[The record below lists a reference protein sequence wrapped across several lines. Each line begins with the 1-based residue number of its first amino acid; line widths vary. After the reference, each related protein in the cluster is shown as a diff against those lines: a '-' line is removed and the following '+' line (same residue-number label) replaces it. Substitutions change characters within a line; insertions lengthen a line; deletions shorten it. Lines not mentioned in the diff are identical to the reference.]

1 MGAIVHSVDSFLG
14 LDASV
19 CIFILSNTRLENSV
33 HPHRRTFQ
41 RRKIQYEM
49 TMYNPRYEVFL
60 SSRATHK
67 ADFVVPELHMNLVHQ
82 MNLDHFEVHV
92 FVRMLKSVL
101 FVQHV

>member
-1 MGAIVHSVDSFLG
+1 
-14 LDASV
+14 
-19 CIFILSNTRLENSV
+19 
-33 HPHRRTFQ
+33 
-41 RRKIQYEM
+41 
-49 TMYNPRYEVFL
+49 MYNPRYEVFL